1 MGAVRDAA
9 SYRSFRCSFQGVTRV
24 LPHCDLAARAGRFAS
39 MIRKLFWT
47 LATLTAVFAVT
58 GLLDLRR
65 AEKRRQLW
73 AEATDAQ

>member
-1 MGAVRDAA
+1 
-9 SYRSFRCSFQGVTRV
+9 
-24 LPHCDLAARAGRFAS
+24 